1 MSARPAGAA
10 SGVLVVDKP
19 AGITSRG
26 AVAEVGRRLDTRRA
40 GHAGTLDP
48 MATGVLLV
56 CLGEATKIAGL
67 LVADDKSYDG
77 ELELG
82 RETDTLDAE
91 GKVVRERTAEAA
103 AVDRA
108 ALAAGMAALV
118 GDIDQVPPM
127 YSAVR
132 QGGRR
137 LHELARAGQEVERAA
152 RAVTVRRFDL
162 IAFAAPRATFAVDC
176 SKGTYVRS
184 LVADVGEALGCG
196 AHLTALRRTRSGG
209 FGIGRA
215 LALADVSPE
224 TVAQPGR
231 LVDPAD
237 ALVHLARI
245 GLTPDQAAAVAH
257 GKPLSWQDLSP
268 AEAPAGPVCLL
279 APGGQL
285 LALVEVEGLRIRYR
299 RVFPLTREGAGS

>member
-1 MSARPAGAA
+1 MSARPTGAA

-26 AVAEVGRRLDTRRA
+26 AVVDVGRRLGVERA

-48 MATGVLLV
+48 MATGVLVV
-56 CLGEATKIAGL
+56 CLGEATKIASL
-67 LVADDKSYDG
+67 LVADDKAYDG

-82 RETDTLDAE
+82 RETDTLDAD
-91 GKVVRERTAEAA
+91 GRVVRERPAEAA

-108 ALAAGMAALV
+108 ALAAAMAALV
-118 GDIDQVPPM
+118 GDLDQVPPM
-127 YSAVR
+127 FSAVR

-137 LHELARAGQEVERAA
+137 LHELARAGHEVERAP
-152 RAVTVRRFDL
+152 RPVSVRRLDL
-162 IAFAAPRATFAVDC
+162 VSFAAPRATFVVDC

-184 LVADVGEALGCG
+184 LVADLGEALGCG
-196 AHLTALRRTRSGG
+196 AHLTALRRTRSGR
-209 FGIGRA
+209 FGLDRA

-224 TVAQPGR
+224 TVGQPGR

-237 ALVHLARI
+237 ALDHLPQVA
-245 GLTPDQAAAVAH
+245 LTPAQAAAAGN
-257 GKPLSWQDLSP
+257 GKPLSWKDLSP

-285 LALVEVEGLRIRYR
+285 LALVEVDGMRIRYR
-299 RVFPLTREGAGS
+299 RVFPLTRSGAGT

>member
-1 MSARPAGAA
+1 MTSPAGSA

-19 AGITSRG
+19 AGITSHA
-26 AVAEVGRRLDTRRA
+26 AVAEVARRLRAVRA

-67 LVADDKSYDG
+67 LLGEDKAYEG

-91 GKVVRERTAEAA
+91 GQVVRERPAEAA
-103 AVDRA
+103 AIHRV
-108 ALAAGMAALV
+108 ALAAAMARFL
-118 GDIDQVPPM
+118 GPGQQVPPM

-137 LHELARAGQEVERAA
+137 LHQLARAGHEVERAP
-152 RAVTVRRFDL
+152 RPVIIRRFDL
-162 IAFAAPRATFAVDC
+162 LSFDPPRARFAVDC

-184 LVADVGEALGCG
+184 LVADLGEALGCG

-209 FGIGRA
+209 FGLDRA
-215 LALADVSPE
+215 IPLAGVN
-224 TVAQPGR
+224 
-231 LVDPAD
+231 
-237 ALVHLARI
+237 
-245 GLTPDQAAAVAH
+245 PDAVAAP
-257 GKPLSWQDLSP
+257 GCLVSP
-268 AEAPAGPVCLL
+268 AEALAHLPQVVLSPAHERAVATGKPMLWKELSPLPAPSDPVCLL
-279 APGGQL
+279 TSDGHL
-285 LALVEVEGLRIRYR
+285 LALIDVEAGRVRYR
-299 RVFPLTREGAGS
+299 RVLPRTSPQSAP